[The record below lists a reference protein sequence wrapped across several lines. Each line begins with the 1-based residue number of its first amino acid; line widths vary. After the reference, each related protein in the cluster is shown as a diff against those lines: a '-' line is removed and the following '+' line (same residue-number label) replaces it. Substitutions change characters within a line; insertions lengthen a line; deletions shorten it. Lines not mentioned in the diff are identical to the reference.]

1 MPFFLITIEVIGNSC
16 AKKYFRKLFF
26 ATKAQ
31 RHREGTKN
39 FQTETI
45 PKVNQSNHF
54 PLHCVSSGMVRR
66 DPFGHKLFLK
76 RLLISTIGWITW
88 RRYCRKN
95 KVSISGTENLIGLP
109 NSNVLFIANHQ
120 TYFAEVIAMLHVFCA
135 VKNGYSNTI
144 SKPKYLFRP
153 KINNYFV
160 AAEETMKKGLLPRI
174 FAYAGSVSIQ
184 RTWRAGNK
192 DVNRKVR
199 MEDLSKIGIALG
211 DGWVI
216 NFPQGTTKIHAK
228 GRRGV
233 TALVKKYNP
242 IVVPVVI
249 DGFRRAFDKKG
260 LKTKRKGIAL
270 SIRFKAPLQLDPNE
284 QGDLMLEKIMDAIE
298 QSEKYFFPKKV
309 SEKVPVDQE

>member
-1 MPFFLITIEVIGNSC
+1 M
-16 AKKYFRKLFF
+16 
-26 ATKAQ
+26 
-31 RHREGTKN
+31 
-39 FQTETI
+39 
-45 PKVNQSNHF
+45 
-54 PLHCVSSGMVRR
+54 
-66 DPFGHKLFLK
+66 
-76 RLLISTIGWITW
+76 TW

-95 KVSISGTENLIGLP
+95 KVSIAGAENLAGLP
-109 NSNVLFIANHQ
+109 DSNVLFIANHQ

-135 VKNGYSNTI
+135 VKNGYTNI
-144 SKPKYLFRP
+144 SKPKYLFHP

-199 MEDLSKIGIALG
+199 MEDLSKIGLALS

-216 NFPQGTTKIHAK
+216 NFPQGTTKVQAK

-242 IVVPVVI
+242 VVVPVVI

-260 LKTKRKGIAL
+260 LKTKRKGINL
-270 SIRFKAPLQLDPNE
+270 SIRFKAPLHLDPDE
-284 QGDLMLEKIMDAIE
+284 QGDLMLEKIMDSIE
-298 QSEKYFFPKKV
+298 QSEKYF
-309 SEKVPVDQE
+309 SEKKNPEKKAQAE